1 VSERA
6 EIRFD
11 GRVAV
16 VTGARRGLGREF
28 AKLLASRGAAVVVN
42 DIGTP
47 ADADRY
53 TDRDD
58 DVAYRVAGG
67 IVTDGGKAVS
77 NRADVAD
84 PAGAASVV
92 ADAVTAFGR
101 VDIVINNAGIVV
113 DGALAD
119 ATPEALRA
127 AWGVHVGGA
136 FNILSAAWPHLAAQ
150 RYGRIVNVGS
160 IAGMLVGVAGHTPY
174 EVAKGG
180 LAGLTRALATEGEP
194 LGIAVNALLPTA
206 DTRSAASVPRGYDR
220 GARFEARHVAPV
232 AAWLA
237 HEDCRVHGRFFAAGA
252 GRVGEVFTSAAAGY
266 QCARP
271 AEFSLEHVRAHWE
284 AVKSPAAAMTPA
296 RIGDYNAF
304 RMAIYEAAVS

>member
-1 VSERA
+1 VSEGA

-16 VTGARRGLGREF
+16 VTGAGRGLGREF

-47 ADADRY
+47 ADAGRY
-53 TDRDD
+53 ADRDH
-58 DVAYRVAGG
+58 DVAYRVAEG
-67 IVTDGGKAVS
+67 IVAGGGKAVG

-92 ADAVTAFGR
+92 ADAVTGFGR

-119 ATPEALRA
+119 ATAEALRA

-136 FNILSAAWPHLAAQ
+136 FNLLSAAWPHLAAQ

-160 IAGMLVGVAGHTPY
+160 IAGLLVGVAGHVPY

-206 DTRSAASVPRGYDR
+206 DTRSAASVPRSYDR
-220 GARFEARHVAPV
+220 GARFGACHVAPV

-237 HEDCRVHGRFFAAGA
+237 HEDCRVNGRFFAAGA

-271 AEFSLEHVRAHWE
+271 AEFSLEHIRANWE
-284 AVKSPAAAMTPA
+284 VVKSPAAAVTPA
-296 RIGDYNAF
+296 SIGDYNAF